1 MGKVEGSMGT
11 WILVFVKGT
20 GPTKSHR
27 EKMVVTS
34 PVLFSKAAELDWGS
48 VARVG

>member
-20 GPTKSHR
+20 GPTRSHR
-27 EKMVVTS
+27 EKVVVTS
-34 PVLFSKAAELDWGS
+34 LVFSRAAEPGWGS
-48 VARVG
+48 VERVG